1 MWALTLLVGCDRGE
15 QPAKPS
21 VKATTIRIVHGP
33 ELRAHLSA
41 MKEQYYN
48 LYPTLADGSR
58 LAIELISEIGSVAA
72 RKIATAEIKAE
83 AWIASSTSQVNYA
96 NATVRGLG
104 AKQIDCA
111 PLFSSPIVVATRPE
125 NREYFNT
132 TGQRFS
138 WRELFESKLSK
149 IAKDPDAGYLVYSHA
164 APEGSVTGL
173 DGLLQLTR
181 LAAPRK
187 EAVTM
192 ESLENDATLKNLER
206 FESVV
211 SNYSLSEAYLLERT
225 ARAST
230 KRIRFTITSEQQ
242 LSLYNA
248 QRQPDAP
255 ALTALYPSEGSMWQ
269 DYQLCVSAADWVT
282 PAHRAALRLLTQLL
296 TSPAG
301 QEGAKSRGFRPTR
314 DVEVAKHPL
323 SPDFGI
329 DIEEP
334 SISFPPFDGAT
345 VDYLLKLWPELKRPA
360 AVAIVLD
367 NSGSMEGDP
376 LRESKEQ
383 LRNIIARLSPRDM
396 KALISFSSTPR
407 VEAPFTPSSGD
418 IIQAIDRL
426 SALGG
431 SAVYDGIR
439 SAIELMSASELRPYR
454 KSILVVTDG
463 EDKNS
468 ELSLQGL
475 IDLVNTKFAQYDI
488 NLVVIG
494 VSREGIDFS
503 DLEKVARAANGLFRE
518 APLDKIPALFLEAHK
533 NI

>member
-1 MWALTLLVGCDRGE
+1 MGALALITGCDRGE
-15 QPAKPS
+15 QPAPTS
-21 VKATTIRIVHGP
+21 VKATTVRIVHGP

-48 LYPTLADGSR
+48 LYPALSDGSR

-72 RKIATAEIKAE
+72 RKIASAEIKAE
-83 AWIASSTSQVNYA
+83 AWIAASTSQVNYA
-96 NATVRGLG
+96 NTTLRGLG
-104 AKQIDCA
+104 AKQIDCI
-111 PLFSSPIVVATRPE
+111 PLFSSPIVIATRPE

-149 IAKDPDAGYLVYSHA
+149 TAKDTDAGYLVYSHA
-164 APEGSVTGL
+164 SPEGSVTGL

-181 LAAPRK
+181 LASPRHDG
-187 EAVTM
+187 VTI
-192 ESLENDATLKNLER
+192 ESLESDATLKNLER

-248 QRQPDAP
+248 QRQPEAP
-255 ALTALYPSEGSMWQ
+255 PLTGLYPSEGSMWQ
-269 DYQLCVSAADWVT
+269 DYQICTSDADWVT

-314 DVEVAKHPL
+314 DVEVANHPL
-323 SPDFGI
+323 SSDFGI

-334 SISFPPFDGAT
+334 RTSLPPFDGAT

-360 AVAIVLD
+360 AVAFVLD

-396 KALISFSSTPR
+396 KALVSFSTTPR
-407 VEAPFTPSSGD
+407 IEAPFTASSGA
-418 IIQAIDRL
+418 IIQSLDRL

-431 SAVYDGIR
+431 SAVYEGIR
-439 SAIELMSASELRPYR
+439 TAIELMSSSELRPYR
-454 KSILVVTDG
+454 KSIFVVTDG

-468 ELSLQGL
+468 ELSLQALLDL
-475 IDLVNTKFAQYDI
+475 INTKFAQHDI

-494 VSREGIDFS
+494 VAREGVDFS
-503 DLEKVARAANGLFRE
+503 DLEKVVRAANGLFRA
-518 APLDKIPALFLEAHK
+518 APLDKLPTIFHEAHK